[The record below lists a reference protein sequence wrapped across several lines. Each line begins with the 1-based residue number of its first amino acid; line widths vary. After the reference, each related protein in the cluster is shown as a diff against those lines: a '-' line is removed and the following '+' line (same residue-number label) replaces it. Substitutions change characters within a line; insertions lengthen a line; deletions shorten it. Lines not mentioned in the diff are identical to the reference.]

1 MAFSGDTPSGT
12 LTLRM
17 IMSGKTVGHIIGMG
31 TETIKSLRK
40 DSEAKIFVND
50 GSSLEKK
57 FVSKESYPER
67 MITVVGTIDSI
78 FRSARR
84 WRKGKTPE
92 N

>member
-1 MAFSGDTPSGT
+1 M
-12 LTLRM
+12 M
-17 IMSGKTVGHIIGMG
+17 MSGKDIGHIIGTG
-31 TETIKSLRK
+31 VETIKTLREE
-40 DSEAKIFVND
+40 SGAKIFVND